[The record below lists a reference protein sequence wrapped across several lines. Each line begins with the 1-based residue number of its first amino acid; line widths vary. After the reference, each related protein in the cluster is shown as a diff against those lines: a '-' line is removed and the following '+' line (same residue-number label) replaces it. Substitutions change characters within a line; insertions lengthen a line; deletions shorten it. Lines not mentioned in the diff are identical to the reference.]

1 MLHILYVCNCIVCS
15 HFDVNAQDEEKQTAL
30 LCAIKMQKFSKAE
43 VLLDEDM
50 KAGEYTYVHS

>member
-1 MLHILYVCNCIVCS
+1 MCIVCS

-30 LCAIKMQKFSKAE
+30 LCAIKKQKFSKAE

-50 KAGEYTYVHS
+50 KAGEPKYTYVHS